1 LDARWRI
8 VECCHKPGYV
18 RAERVM
24 SRGLGRI
31 ERVIAARIA
40 SDAAYPMAVRLGSGQ
55 LAHAVY
61 RPAENS
67 GAGIGNPGTL
77 WSWKPNLVQRKATAR
92 AMHSFVR
99 KHQQYALVGGQG
111 RKSIYLY
118 DTADPVSVTWAKLSV
133 KHRRFVSQQ
142 EAIESL
148 GADHDANMSP
158 PGTASPQYHQP
169 RRSNGARANISIRVS
184 SGP

>member
-1 LDARWRI
+1 
-8 VECCHKPGYV
+8 
-18 RAERVM
+18 M

-99 KHQQYALVGGQG
+99 KHQQYALVGRPRAQEP
-111 RKSIYLY
+111 L
-118 DTADPVSVTWAKLSV
+118 PVR
-133 KHRRFVSQQ
+133 HRRPGQRHVGEVERQAPEVRVAAGGHRVSWRRSRR
-142 EAIESL
+142 EHEPARH
-148 GADHDANMSP
+148 GVAP
-158 PGTASPQYHQP
+158 YHQP